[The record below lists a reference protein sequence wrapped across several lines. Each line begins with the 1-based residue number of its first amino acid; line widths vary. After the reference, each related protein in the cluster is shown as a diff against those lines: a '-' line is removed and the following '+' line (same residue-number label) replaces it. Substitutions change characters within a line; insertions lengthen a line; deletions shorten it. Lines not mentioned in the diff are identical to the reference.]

1 MQFDT
6 ASQNNCEELV
16 KLLVHHCK
24 KIDPG
29 IWYISPGI
37 KLRSDIE
44 VSGGLGSQD
53 IPLIIEDEG
62 E

>member
-1 MQFDT
+1 MMQFDT

-37 KLRSDIE
+37 KLRSDITIKGMDRE
-44 VSGGLGSQD
+44 SSILKRNDCGS
-53 IPLIIEDEG
+53 
-62 E
+62 